1 MSGKILVSI
10 QEESNKELWL
20 FFCRR
25 GEESTSYFL
34 RLKLDGGTEVSLIEQ
49 EENRIIFRYGLKGTY
64 TRVKTFEEDYP
75 AIDEAKNLFQEY
87 AEEYSASLTE
97 DKDKVEKPA
106 KVHEEKIKH
115 AARDTKKLKRK
126 LKTFKASF
134 EKMKSQRVTIDD
146 LKQLEEKAL
155 QLQNHLYL
163 VQEGME
169 SLQLGPEQGLDE
181 DLIIELD
188 PERAPGLNLK
198 DYFIRLSKKKKSF
211 QINEKRFAEVEQN
224 IRNLDELRTK
234 LDQEILSIHSLEKI
248 SENWSLGK
256 VQNSQ
261 KNKTLERLPY
271 KTFIDEQGVKYF
283 VGKTAKDSDALVKK
297 AKSHDLWF
305 HVVGSTGSHVIVPF
319 AFIKK
324 LKSREEVQKE
334 CSNPCPLLF
343 KEKTIQPE
351 RFILTLKEPLVE

>member
-1 MSGKILVSI
+1 MKKKSSMQQEI
-10 QEESNKELWL
+10 Q
-20 FFCRR
+20 
-25 GEESTSYFL
+25 
-34 RLKLDGGTEVSLIEQ
+34 
-49 EENRIIFRYGLKGTY
+49 
-64 TRVKTFEEDYP
+64 
-75 AIDEAKNLFQEY
+75 
-87 AEEYSASLTE
+87 
-97 DKDKVEKPA
+97 
-106 KVHEEKIKH
+106 
-115 AARDTKKLKRK
+115 KKLKRK

-324 LKSREEVQKE
+324 LKSREEVQK
-334 CSNPCPLLF
+334 NAA
-343 KEKTIQPE
+343 
-351 RFILTLKEPLVE
+351 ILALYYSKKKNDSAGEVYHAPRGMISKKKGQAPGLWTVDKARSFYVSYDEGELKKVLNLMT